1 MFRDLNEQELA
12 RHCSEGNREAQ
23 DELYRRYA
31 ARVLTLCRRYAGSPD
46 DAEDLMQDALLK
58 ALDRISTYHYTSD
71 GSLYGWIRRIV
82 INLALNRIRR
92 KRWRMV
98 PLDFRMEESVP
109 DPSDEE
115 VMVIP
120 QERLLECISHLPE
133 VRRMVFNLYCLDGY
147 SHREIG
153 KMLGISEKGSAGI
166 LAKARR
172 QLKEEINR
180 YWKDSEL

>member
-12 RHCSEGNREAQ
+12 RICSEGNREAQ

-46 DAEDLMQDALLK
+46 DAKDLMQDALLK

-92 KRWRMV
+92 KRWRMI
-98 PLDFRMEESVP
+98 RIGRSGKCWESAKR
-109 DPSDEE
+109 D
-115 VMVIP
+115 
-120 QERLLECISHLPE
+120 LPASWRKPE
-133 VRRMVFNLYCLDGY
+133 
-147 SHREIG
+147 
-153 KMLGISEKGSAGI
+153 
-166 LAKARR
+166 
-172 QLKEEINR
+172 
-180 YWKDSEL
+180 DS